1 MSSSPKYV
9 PRCTSMKTTSVSP
22 SLAMRCAPSTG
33 MSIDLPASTLVTVPS
48 SVTVAVPETMN
59 QCSAR
64 LEWRW

>member
-9 PRCTSMKTTSVSP
+9 PCCTSMKTTSVSP
-22 SLAMRCAPSTG
+22 SLAMRCAPSSG
-33 MSIDLPASTLVTVPS
+33 MSMDSPGVHLVTAPS
-48 SVTVAVPETMN
+48 SVTVAVPDTMN